1 MEFKLTSIK
10 KDFINECI
18 TENTDKIKNE
28 YIKDLIRTILINE
41 AFYSK
46 ILTEISEKLLASY
59 ETAYVTNESE
69 SSPLKVLLY
78 SEDKRNFEMSRLFKN
93 RIVIKMDEENIVAFL
108 EILEN
113 QEEQTGYIDFIITE
127 MCEHLTVS
135 ISQNEKNIKDT
146 IKDVAEIMVKDLNEN
161 LISML
166 KNEKLITKDKEI
178 FMALLFNVYGAEVIK
193 LNKEYVESIA

>member
-1 MEFKLTSIK
+1 
-10 KDFINECI
+10 
-18 TENTDKIKNE
+18 
-28 YIKDLIRTILINE
+28 
-41 AFYSK
+41 
-46 ILTEISEKLLASY
+46 
-59 ETAYVTNESE
+59 
-69 SSPLKVLLY
+69 
-78 SEDKRNFEMSRLFKN
+78 
-93 RIVIKMDEENIVAFL
+93 
-108 EILEN
+108 
-113 QEEQTGYIDFIITE
+113 EQTGYIDFIITE

>member
-78 SEDKRNFEMSRLFKN
+78 SEDKRSFEMSRLFKN

-135 ISQNEKNIKDT
+135 VSQNEKNIKDT

-166 KNEKLITKDKEI
+166 
-178 FMALLFNVYGAEVIK
+178 
-193 LNKEYVESIA
+193 